1 MNKYTFDKSRP
12 LSWSSISSFEYS
24 REQWFDTYL
33 LGKRQESAALSFGSY
48 VDKKLQ
54 DDPTFLPD
62 VVRLPLLQHK
72 MSVMFGTIPLV
83 GIADGFDREG
93 RKLLDYKTG
102 KKPWDKKRAD
112 ETGQLTMYCLLLY
125 VSEKIKPEEMDLSIV
140 WFPTQE
146 HGDFSVSFVEPIRVH
161 TFPTKRTMR
170 QVLAFGMK
178 INKIYREM
186 EEFVKAHQ

>member
-1 MNKYTFDKSRP
+1 
-12 LSWSSISSFEYS
+12 
-24 REQWFDTYL
+24 
-33 LGKRQESAALSFGSY
+33 
-48 VDKKLQ
+48 
-54 DDPTFLPD
+54 
-62 VVRLPLLQHK
+62 